1 MGLSYLLEKVVPAIG
16 IVKIQFKIQSTIYCV
31 KRIFILYSIKLP
43 CGHSLDFE
51 NWISFVFE
59 MHIIS
64 HFWRHLAYFSEKFSN
79 KSDSSFLQ
87 LYLNRLDIEI
97 FPMKSSKILTTI
109 AFQNFSAW
117 SSLVLALVGRMQKVD
132 KFVLIFII
140 ALFHQFLF
148 PLIEKKQLILSLS
161 TTVLKTDVQK
171 CSDLKIS

>member
-1 MGLSYLLEKVVPAIG
+1 MWAFFGFWELN
-16 IVKIQFKIQSTIYCV
+16 
-31 KRIFILYSIKLP
+31 
-43 CGHSLDFE
+43 H
-51 NWISFVFE
+51 SFVFE

-117 SSLVLALVGRMQKVD
+117 SSLVLALLGRMQKVD